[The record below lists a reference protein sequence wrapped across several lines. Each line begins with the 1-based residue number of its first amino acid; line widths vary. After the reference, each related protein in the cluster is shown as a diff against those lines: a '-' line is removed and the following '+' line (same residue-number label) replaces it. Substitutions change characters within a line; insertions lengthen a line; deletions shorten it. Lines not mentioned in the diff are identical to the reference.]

1 MDSQLDSGLKRQG
14 KETPA
19 RRLPCRWPRAQG
31 LSAPATER
39 WNAFEWQ
46 DVGLRVRARFS
57 GLRISSADAR
67 TAIWGVYRMK
77 RLLQSVLAV
86 YATERFEAAARVNC
100 FDFARV
106 KDRQGDLLPS

>member
-1 MDSQLDSGLKRQG
+1 
-14 KETPA
+14 
-19 RRLPCRWPRAQG
+19 
-31 LSAPATER
+31 
-39 WNAFEWQ
+39 
-46 DVGLRVRARFS
+46 
-57 GLRISSADAR
+57 
-67 TAIWGVYRMK
+67 MK